1 MYFWQ
6 TVDRVKSRFIKL
18 PRLGLPSTILPPH
31 PVYEASHGA
40 SYYQPAVSETGIL
53 SKLKGILGPGGQAGP
68 QMVATSG
75 PQQGSA
81 PVLSLVPSH
90 Q

>member
-1 MYFWQ
+1 MN
-6 TVDRVKSRFIKL
+6 RVKSWFIKL
-18 PRLGLPSTILPPH
+18 LRLGLPTTILPQH
-31 PVYEASHGA
+31 PVYEAPHQST
-40 SYYQPAVSETGIL
+40 YYQPAVSETGIL

-68 QMVATSG
+68 QMIATSG
-75 PQQGSA
+75 PQQGSAA